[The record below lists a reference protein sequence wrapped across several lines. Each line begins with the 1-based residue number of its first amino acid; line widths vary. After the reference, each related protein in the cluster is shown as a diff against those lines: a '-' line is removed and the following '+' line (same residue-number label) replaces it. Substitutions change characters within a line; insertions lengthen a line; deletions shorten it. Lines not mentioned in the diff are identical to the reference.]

1 MAKND
6 KKTAKAIFYKKV
18 YELLSKYKQIIVVS
32 LSNVG
37 SKQVQDIRRLLNKK
51 KSVLIVGKNTIIAS
65 AIRTKVQGIQENHP
79 FYDELKRYGGSL
91 KELETLL
98 T

>member
-1 MAKND
+1 
-6 KKTAKAIFYKKV
+6 
-18 YELLSKYKQIIVVS
+18 
-32 LSNVG
+32 
-37 SKQVQDIRRLLNKK
+37 LNKK

-65 AIRTKVQGIQENHP
+65 AIRTKVQGIQESHP

>member
-1 MAKND
+1 M
-6 KKTAKAIFYKKV
+6 
-18 YELLSKYKQIIVVS
+18 
-32 LSNVG
+32 
-37 SKQVQDIRRLLNKK
+37 NKK

-98 T
+98 SQVKGKVGLIFSDEPVFDLKEPIESNRV

>member
-1 MAKND
+1 
-6 KKTAKAIFYKKV
+6 
-18 YELLSKYKQIIVVS
+18 
-32 LSNVG
+32 
-37 SKQVQDIRRLLNKK
+37 LNKK

-98 T
+98 SQVKGKVGLIFSDEPVFDLKEPIESNRV